1 MPDSKEFDVR
11 EISWEEGSLE
21 LAAVRR
27 HVFMIEQNVP
37 EDLEW
42 DGVDPQC
49 RHVIARDLGGC
60 PIGVGRL
67 LPDGHIG
74 RMAVLK
80 PWRGKG
86 VGAALLERLIGMAR
100 GEGRSSVVL
109 SAQTYAMPFYAK
121 FGFEQEGE
129 EFMDAGIPHQAMR
142 LGLSGE

>member
-21 LAAVRR
+21 LAAIRR
-27 HVFMIEQNVP
+27 LVFMIEQNVP

-80 PWRGKG
+80 SWRGKG
-86 VGAALLERLIGMAR
+86 VGATLLKELISMAR
-100 GEGRSSVVL
+100 EEGRQSVVL
-109 SAQTYAMPFYAK
+109 SAQTHAIPFYAK
-121 FGFEQEGE
+121 FGFEPEGE
-129 EFMDAGIPHQAMR
+129 GFMDAGIPHQAMR
-142 LGLSGE
+142 LRLSLK